1 MADIRDRRDIDG
13 LLRAFYDDVFGD
25 ALLRPIFVDIAHMD
39 LEAHLPVLGDFW
51 EKVLF
56 DSAVYNGRAMEVHR
70 RLHRRV
76 PLTAEHFD
84 RWVAIWGQTV
94 DAEFAGPVAE
104 QAKGHAARIAIAI
117 RRNLPPPGA
126 AHARAELPLVPVS
139 DSSSDGLP
147 TSAARVDGRC

>member
-1 MADIRDRRDIDG
+1 MADITNRRDIDG

-25 ALLRPIFVDIAHMD
+25 ALLSPIFVDIAHMD

-76 PLTAEHFD
+76 PLTAEHFN

-117 RRNLPPPGA
+117 QRNLPPRTREPGES
-126 AHARAELPLVPVS
+126 ELSLVPR
-139 DSSSDGLP
+139 
-147 TSAARVDGRC
+147 SA

>member
-1 MADIRDRRDIDG
+1 MADITDRRDIEG

-25 ALLRPIFVDIAHMD
+25 ALLRPIFVDIAHMN

-56 DSAVYNGRAMEVHR
+56 DTAVYNGKAMEVHR

-76 PLTAEHFD
+76 TLTAEHFD
-84 RWVAIWGQTV
+84 RWVAIWGRTV

-104 QAKGHAARIAIAI
+104 QAKGHAARIAVAI
-117 RRNLPPPGA
+117 QRNLPPDGGEPGGT
-126 AHARAELPLVPVS
+126 ELSLVPRS
-139 DSSSDGLP
+139 G
-147 TSAARVDGRC
+147 